1 MLTLNL
7 PEISTEVVLLR
18 RVRKSIGIRIVDG
31 RVEVAAHPRVPLA
44 QLQHLLEQKRDWIT
58 RHLLRQQAGLAAR
71 NALPEQLLL
80 AGQGVPIEH
89 RPELA
94 PGVSARAAG
103 VQVGGPESQLKPQL
117 AQFLCQQ
124 ATQRFPPRFNA
135 LAVQSY
141 RPPLRMQ
148 LSAAR
153 SRWGSCNQL
162 GVIRLNWRLVQA
174 PLAVL
179 DYVIAHE
186 LAHLR
191 HMNHSAGFWLETERL
206 YPDWRAARAWLK
218 KNGDQLFNFG

>member
-7 PEISTEVVLLR
+7 PEIAPEVVLVR

-31 RVEVAAHPRVPLA
+31 RVEVAAHPRVSLA
-44 QLQHLLEQKRDWIT
+44 QLQRLLEQKSDWIR
-58 RHLLRQQAGLAAR
+58 RHLLRQQAGIAAR

-80 AGQGVPIEH
+80 AGQCLTVEH
-89 RPELA
+89 RPALGAGVLA
-94 PGVSARAAG
+94 SAAG
-103 VQVGGPESQLKPQL
+103 LQVGGPESQLKPQL

-124 ATQRFPPRFNA
+124 AAQRFPPRFNA
-135 LAVQSY
+135 LAVQSF

-153 SRWGSCNQL
+153 SRWGSCNQQ

-174 PLAVL
+174 PLEVL

-191 HMNHSAGFWLETERL
+191 HMNHSAGFWQETERL
-206 YPDWRAARAWLK
+206 YPDWRATRAWLK